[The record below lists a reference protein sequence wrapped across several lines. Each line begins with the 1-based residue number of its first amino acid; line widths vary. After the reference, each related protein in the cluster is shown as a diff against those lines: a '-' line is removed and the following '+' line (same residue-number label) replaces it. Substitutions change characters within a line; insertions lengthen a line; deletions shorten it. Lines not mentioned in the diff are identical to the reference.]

1 VKYIDDFIHIE
12 FNRGKIDPYYYVIIV
27 MEFCEGGDLKN
38 LIDER
43 YYAENNKFTKKEI
56 LEILSQLCDGIS
68 YLHTKNIIHRDIKSQ
83 NIFFTKDNIL
93 RIGDFGLAKKIKKN
107 KRNSY
112 MTIVG
117 TDSYMAPEVVRGE
130 KYGKPVK
137 FFYKKF
143 SKIFY
148 LISLILFRRIF
159 GVLVALF
166 MKFVL

>member
-1 VKYIDDFIHIE
+1 
-12 FNRGKIDPYYYVIIV
+12 

-38 LIDER
+38 LIDKR
-43 YYAENNKFTKKEI
+43 YYDDLKKFNKKEI

-112 MTIVG
+112 MTIAG

-130 KYGKPVK
+130 SYGKPVE
-137 FFYKKF
+137 
-143 SKIFY
+143 IF
-148 LISLILFRRIF
+148 LIIF
-159 GVLVALF
+159 
-166 MKFVL
+166 

>member
-1 VKYIDDFIHIE
+1 MKYIDDFIHIE
-12 FNRGKIDPYYYVIIV
+12 FNRGKIDPHYYAIIV

-43 YYAENNKFTKKEI
+43 YYAEKKFTKKEI
-56 LEILSQLCDGIS
+56 VEILSQLSEGIS

-83 NIFFTKDNIL
+83 NIFFTKEKTL

-117 TDSYMAPEVVRGE
+117 TDCYMAPEVVRGE
-130 KYGKPVK
+130 KYGKPVQT
-137 FFYKKF
+137 F
-143 SKIFY
+143 
-148 LISLILFRRIF
+148 
-159 GVLVALF
+159 
-166 MKFVL
+166 